1 MSCLVIK
8 NDGIGDLILFSG
20 LLNSIASE
28 FDWNVDLVTRKE
40 NVEIANLIPGVRNVF
55 WAERDQVSEE
65 TLGALRKQPKYELA
79 IVPRRFIRKSVF
91 SIMQNISA
99 KNKFCCWQYPT
110 NLTSEEAKISSK
122 GWKRF
127 QGPHSSISEL
137 NYLHGF
143 CQTALNCGLNPKPH
157 LNFSKFSNLK
167 QASIAKKRIGICL
180 GGASSKWPYLHWFEL
195 LKGLVSAG
203 FTPVLFGS
211 KTDSLV
217 ADKLVSKINPVESF
231 VGKLNLTETMQMFSQ
246 LECVVS
252 NDTGLAHLATLCTP
266 KVIIIL
272 GGGTFGRFFPWP
284 QQKNQFIIH
293 HGLNCYD
300 CEWRCHLPGKACL
313 DFIEPNEV
321 LNYAKQVLS
330 GDSVPQILDLNPK
343 PQNYPIAWR
352 LAENSCPEFSTRQEQ
367 SQRENSNVIFNENPP
382 HTETQKPYRLVIFGT
397 GPTAK
402 NYIKTSKDKFEF
414 IAALDNEVERRKL
427 SFFDKPVLAPEE
439 IRKLNYD
446 KIFLASGHSIEMY
459 HQLRTLGISS
469 NKIIFPS
476 SHFLKTK

>member
-28 FDWNVDLVTRKE
+28 FDGSVDLVTRKE
-40 NVEIANLIPGVRNVF
+40 NAEIANLIPGIRNVF

-65 TLGALRKQPKYELA
+65 TLCALRKQPKYELA
-79 IVPRRFIRKSVF
+79 LVPRRFIRKNVLK
-91 SIMQNISA
+91 IMQNVSA
-99 KNKFCCWQYPT
+99 KKKFCCWQYPT
-110 NLTSEEAKISSK
+110 NLTAEEAEISSK

-137 NYLHGF
+137 NYQHGF
-143 CQTALNCGLNPKPH
+143 CQTALNCALNPRPH
-157 LNFSKFSNLK
+157 LNLSKFNNRK
-167 QASIAKKRIGICL
+167 QTNIAQKRIGICL
-180 GGASSKWPYLHWFEL
+180 GGASSRWPYLHWLEL
-195 LKGLVSAG
+195 LKGLISER

-217 ADKLVSKINPVESF
+217 ANKLVSKINPVESF
-231 VGKLNLTETMQMFSQ
+231 VGKLNLTETIQKFSQ
-246 LECVVS
+246 LDCVVS

-284 QQKNQFIIH
+284 RQKNQFIIH

-313 DFIEPNEV
+313 DFIEPYEV
-321 LNYAKQVLS
+321 LNYTKQILS
-330 GDSVPQILDLNPK
+330 GDSVPQVLDLNPK

-352 LAENSCPEFSTRQEQ
+352 LANNSCLEVNTSQKQF
-367 SQRENSNVIFNENPP
+367 QREYRNAIFNENHP
-382 HTETQKPYRLVIFGT
+382 HVKTNKPYRLVVFGT
-397 GPTAK
+397 GPTAM
-402 NYIKTSKDKFEF
+402 NFIKTKKNDFVF
-414 IAALDNEVERRKL
+414 VAALDNELERRKL
-427 SFFDKPVLAPEE
+427 SFLNKPVLAPEE

-446 KIFLASGHSIEMY
+446 KIFLASSHSIEMY
-459 HQLRTLGISS
+459 HQLRNLGVPA

-476 SHFLKTK
+476 SHFLKSK

>member
-20 LLNSIASE
+20 LLNSIVSE
-28 FDWNVDLVTRKE
+28 FDGNVDLVTRKE
-40 NVEIANLIPGVRNVF
+40 NVEIANLIPGLRNVF

-65 TLGALRKQPKYELA
+65 TLDALRKQPKYELA
-79 IVPRRFIRKSVF
+79 IVPRRFIRKSTFIV
-91 SIMQNISA
+91 MQNISA

-110 NLTSEEAKISSK
+110 NLTIEEAEIGSK
-122 GWKRF
+122 GWRGF
-127 QGPHSSISEL
+127 QGPHSLISEL
-137 NYLHGF
+137 EYLQGF
-143 CQTALNCGLNPKPH
+143 CQTVLGCELDRTPR
-157 LNFSKFSNLK
+157 LNFDYLNDLK
-167 QASIAKKRIGICL
+167 HPNPSKKRIGICL
-180 GGASSKWPYLHWFEL
+180 GGASSRWPYLHWLKL
-195 LKGLVSAG
+195 LEGLVSKG
-203 FTPVLFGS
+203 LTPVLFGS

-231 VGKLNLTETMQMFSQ
+231 VGKLNLTETIQKFSQ

-266 KVIIIL
+266 MVFIIL

-284 QQKNQFIIH
+284 RQKNHFIIH

-300 CEWRCHLPGKACL
+300 CEWRCHLPRKACL

-321 LNYAKQVLS
+321 LNYLKRVLS

-352 LAENSCPEFSTRQEQ
+352 LAEDSCPEVNTRQEQ
-367 SQRENSNVIFNENPP
+367 FQRENSNLIFNENPP
-382 HTETQKPYRLVIFGT
+382 HTETRKPYRLVIFGT
-397 GPTAK
+397 GPSAK
-402 NYIKTSKDKFEF
+402 KFIKTSKDEFEF
-414 IAALDNEVERRKL
+414 VAALDNEEERRKL

-446 KIFLASGHSIEMY
+446 KIFLASGHAIEMY
-459 HQLRTLGISS
+459 HQLRDLGIST

-476 SHFLKTK
+476 FH